1 MDIGYATEKVKLY
14 DENGNP
20 HTIAGQNGKTQLII
34 SAPFLN
40 KGLKEELHVIGETLS
55 KENDLELYLVMA
67 NATHE
72 NPKISGLEFLID
84 KEHEFG
90 DWYGV
95 RLVGEV
101 LAGEFTKS
109 LMLISKD
116 GAIFYDE
123 YPKEISQSFDT
134 ETLQRKVLAAQS
146 CYTGK
151 GCH

>member
-1 MDIGYATEKVKLY
+1 MDIGYATEKVTLF
-14 DENGNP
+14 DTQGNAR
-20 HTIAGQNGKTQLII
+20 TIAGQNGKTQLII

-40 KGLKEELHVIGETLS
+40 KGFKEELHHLGELLS
-55 KENDLELYLVMA
+55 SENDLELYLVMA
-67 NATHE
+67 NQTHE
-72 NPKISGLEFLID
+72 DPHISGLNFLID
-84 KEHEFG
+84 NEGEFG

-95 RLVGEV
+95 RLVGDV
-101 LAGEFTKS
+101 LGGEFTKS

-123 YPKEISQSFDT
+123 YPKEISQNFDAD
-134 ETLQRKVLAAQS
+134 TLQRKILAAQS